1 MKIRSITCFLHP
13 GWPVDDEKIQQVGT
27 FLQSANSDFA
37 AAGYEVQT
45 TRLAAPAF
53 AGIVNPDDGNEV
65 VEFAVQME
73 DAALRNGIDYLSIG
87 PALPSS
93 PASFEV
99 IPDVIRATQNVFAGG
114 LMTTDN
120 GEVCLASVRACAH
133 VIHRAARLDEDG
145 FSNLRFAALANVPPG
160 APFFPA
166 AYARAGAAS
175 ENVSFSIANQA
186 ADLALEAFQEAH
198 CLSDARGRL
207 VTVVE
212 HHAKRL
218 SEIAG
223 ALEKRFGITFGGID
237 FTLAPFPQPE
247 LSLGTALEDLGVP
260 AVGKHGSL
268 AAVAFLADALDR
280 ARYLRAGFNGVM
292 LPVME
297 DSVLAARVADGH
309 LNIGDLLLYS
319 TVCGTGLDT
328 VPLPGDTS
336 IDELYAVLLDVAMLS
351 LRLNK
356 PLTARLMPIPGKSAG
371 DPTDF
376 DFPYFANSSTMPVKA
391 GVIQGLLA
399 GNEQIEMRE

>member
-1 MKIRSITCFLHP
+1 
-13 GWPVDDEKIQQVGT
+13 
-27 FLQSANSDFA
+27 
-37 AAGYEVQT
+37 
-45 TRLAAPAF
+45 
-53 AGIVNPDDGNEV
+53 
-65 VEFAVQME
+65 
-73 DAALRNGIDYLSIG
+73 
-87 PALPSS
+87 
-93 PASFEV
+93 
-99 IPDVIRATQNVFAGG
+99 
-114 LMTTDN
+114 
-120 GEVCLASVRACAH
+120 
-133 VIHRAARLDEDG
+133 
-145 FSNLRFAALANVPPG
+145 
-160 APFFPA
+160 
-166 AYARAGAAS
+166 
-175 ENVSFSIANQA
+175 VSFSIANQA

-198 CLSDARGRL
+198 SLSDARGRL